1 MDLNGHSAIV
11 TGGGSGLGEA
21 TARLLAAKG
30 MKVAIWDL
38 NLDGANRVAG
48 EIGGVAIQCD
58 VSDAGAA
65 EAAIEQSRAAVG
77 TARVLVNCAGI
88 GPPRTIVSRDGE
100 PMPLGDFQTV
110 IQVNL
115 IGTFNCLR
123 LAAAD
128 MSKAEPL
135 DGGERGVIINT
146 ASVAAFEGQIGQAA
160 YSASKGG
167 VVGLMVPAMRELG
180 RHGIRVLTIAPGYVE
195 TPLLEAVPKDFQ
207 ENLKSSQIFPRARFG
222 QPEEYAGLCVHICEN
237 QLLNGD
243 TIRLDA
249 GTRMPP
255 R

>member
-1 MDLNGHSAIV
+1 MDLNGQSAIV

-21 TARLLAAKG
+21 TARLFAAEG
-30 MKVAIWDL
+30 MKVAIWDM
-38 NLDGANRVAG
+38 NLDGARRVAG

-58 VSDAGAA
+58 VVSADAA
-65 EAAIEQSRAAVG
+65 EAAIDQTRAAIG
-77 TARVLVNCAGI
+77 AARVLVNCAGI
-88 GPPRTIVSRDGE
+88 GPARTIVSRQGE
-100 PMPLGDFQTV
+100 PMPLEAFSKV
-110 IQVNL
+110 IEVNV

-160 YSASKGG
+160 YGASKGG

-180 RHGIRVLTIAPGYVE
+180 RHGIRVMTIAPGYIQ
-195 TPLLEAVPKDFQ
+195 TPLMDQVPQEFQ
-207 ENLKSSQIFPRARFG
+207 ENLKSSQIFPRTRFG
-222 QPEEYAGLCVHICEN
+222 QPEEYARLCVTICEN
-237 QLLNGD
+237 QMLNGD

-255 R
+255 K

>member
-21 TARLLAAKG
+21 TARLFAARG

-65 EAAIEQSRAAVG
+65 EAALEQSRAAVG

-88 GPPRTIVSRDGE
+88 GPARTIVNRDGE
-100 PMPLGDFQTV
+100 PMPLEAFSKIV
-110 IQVNL
+110 EVNL

-135 DGGERGVIINT
+135 DGGERGVIVNT

-160 YSASKGG
+160 YGASKGG

-180 RHGIRVLTIAPGYVE
+180 RHGIRLMTIAPGYIQ
-195 TPLLEAVPKDFQ
+195 TPLMDLVPPDFQ
-207 ENLKSSQIFPRARFG
+207 DNLKSSQIFPRARFG
-222 QPEEYAGLCVHICEN
+222 RAEEYARLCVDICEN
-237 QLLNGD
+237 QMLNGD

>member
-21 TARLLAAKG
+21 TARMLAAKG

-48 EIGGVAIQCD
+48 EIGGVAIQCE

-88 GPPRTIVSRDGE
+88 GPARTIVSRDSE
-100 PMPLGDFQTV
+100 PMPLEAFSKIV
-110 IQVNL
+110 QVNL

-135 DGGERGVIINT
+135 EGGERGVIINT

-160 YSASKGG
+160 YGASKGG

-180 RHGIRVLTIAPGYVE
+180 RHGIRVMTIAPGYIQ
-195 TPLLEAVPKDFQ
+195 TPLMDLVPPDFQ
-207 ENLKSSQIFPRARFG
+207 DNLKSSQIFPRARFG
-222 QPEEYAGLCVHICEN
+222 RAEEYARLCVDICEN
-237 QLLNGD
+237 QMLNGD

>member
-21 TARLLAAKG
+21 TARMLAAKG

-48 EIGGVAIQCD
+48 EIGGVAIQCE

-88 GPPRTIVSRDGE
+88 GPARTIVSRDGE
-100 PMPLGDFQTV
+100 PMPLEAFSKTV
-110 IQVNL
+110 QVNL

-135 DGGERGVIINT
+135 EGGERGVIINT

-160 YSASKGG
+160 YGASKGG

-180 RHGIRVLTIAPGYVE
+180 RHGIRVMTIAPGYIQ
-195 TPLLEAVPKDFQ
+195 TPLMDLVPPDFQ
-207 ENLKSSQIFPRARFG
+207 DNLKSSQIFPRARFG
-222 QPEEYAGLCVHICEN
+222 RAEEYARLCIDICEN
-237 QLLNGD
+237 QMLNGD